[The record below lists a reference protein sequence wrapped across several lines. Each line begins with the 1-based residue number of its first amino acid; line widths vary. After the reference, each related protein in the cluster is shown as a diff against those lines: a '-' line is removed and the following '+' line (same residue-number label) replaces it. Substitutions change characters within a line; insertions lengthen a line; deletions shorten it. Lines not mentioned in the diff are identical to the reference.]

1 MDGPFGEKTAGKY
14 IACALA
20 QFSVVLLRQYG
31 PGPLLADRLGHLE
44 DDLLAPLLRLA
55 RTVPLVEGDA
65 ALLYFLISKVYV
77 HYANISLSLSL
88 VTCSPSSSSSVAW
101 QNCFSC
107 STSLQTTLGTEVLTL
122 EQFCL
127 GSAKE
132 SGTRC
137 LVGRTMGTCK
147 RVWRKSKKPDVIKC
161 WALFF
166 RSRRVCKGWA
176 RVP

>member
-14 IACALA
+14 IAGALA

-55 RTVPLVEGDA
+55 RTVVLVERDA
-65 ALLYFLISKVYV
+65 AFLYFLFGKVYILIT
-77 HYANISLSLSL
+77 YLYLSVL
-88 VTCSPSSSSSVAW
+88 SPSRPLPAPVWRGRTASPAPPPCRPPWAPRSSPWCSSAW
-101 QNCFSC
+101 VPRRKAGPGAWS
-107 STSLQTTLGTEVLTL
+107 GARWAP
-122 EQFCL
+122 
-127 GSAKE
+127 AKE
-132 SGTRC
+132 FGERA
-137 LVGRTMGTCK
+137 K
-147 RVWRKSKKPDVIKC
+147 NPDVIKC